1 MKSYTLYREYYDLI
15 SLLDRKD
22 QAGLLLAIT
31 EYMFEDIEPNLNSKQ
46 MKIFNN
52 LKRPLDKCKNKSKN
66 AKKEIKTKSNENQ
79 NEIKSNS
86 KQVTHQDVNVNVND
100 NVYVYVENKLNR
112 TLNSSEIELI
122 ETWDCYKPYQIEYAV
137 KQTLLAR
144 ANNLKYTNAILRNI
158 KDKTEDELKENGREE
173 ESEYV
178 EIPDYDWLNE
188 NN

>member
-1 MKSYTLYREYYDLI
+1 MKSYTLYKEYYDLI

-122 ETWDCYKPYQIEYAV
+122 GTWDYKPYQIEYAIN
-137 KQTLLAR
+137 QTLLAR

-173 ESEYV
+173 KSEYV
-178 EIPDYDWLNE
+178 EIPDYDWLNDE